1 MAQAFSMAGF
11 DSYDVNMNSIIQKSF
26 KLDNFQGVV
35 FCGGFSFGDV
45 LGAGSGWANKI
56 LHNSAL
62 KDEFQKFFS
71 DQTIDNIEKNY
82 LSKINVIKESNEE
95 FEITDFGNKLKSELS
110 LDKGILKRVK
120 NLSNNENDLD
130 NLFNEIRNN

>member
-1 MAQAFSMAGF
+1 MKTKDRFETKSLPQLNASKFCFIETPFSFIAFSMAGF

-82 LSKINVIKESNEE
+82 LS
-95 FEITDFGNKLKSELS
+95 
-110 LDKGILKRVK
+110 
-120 NLSNNENDLD
+120 
-130 NLFNEIRNN
+130 